1 MQVQVMQEEGE
12 VPSRPT
18 EEAEA
23 LRSHCIPFSRFLS
36 PDGTLSGTL
45 PCFASDRADLVAL
58 YAGILR
64 TRAFDAKAVAL
75 QRTGRLGTYPSSLG
89 QEGVSV
95 GLAAA
100 MRAEDV
106 LIPSFR
112 EHGAQL
118 WRGTTMEELFLYWGG
133 DERGSDFSG
142 PREDFPVCIPVGTQ
156 YPHAVGVAMAF
167 ALRREPRCA
176 VVVGGDGSTSRGDF
190 HEALNMA
197 GIWTLPVV
205 FIINNNQW
213 AISVPR
219 EAQTAA
225 ATLAQKAVGAGLPGE
240 QVDGCDVIAVRD
252 AVERALAR
260 GRDGGGATLIECIT
274 YRLSDHTTAD
284 DASRYRDDSDV
295 SPHWAEEPV
304 ARLREHL
311 VQAHGWTKAEEE
323 GLRSENH
330 AAVEAAA
337 EAYLATAPQ
346 PVTAIADYIFDALPP
361 DLQAARDRIAEGGSG

>member
-1 MQVQVMQEEGE
+1 MARQADPEHEG
-12 VPSRPT
+12 SRPFG
-18 EEAEA
+18 
-23 LRSHCIPFSRFLS
+23 IPFSRFLE
-36 PDGTLSGTL
+36 PDGTLSASA
-45 PCFASDRADLVAL
+45 PDFAADRAELVSL
-58 YAGILR
+58 YAGMLR

-75 QRTGRLGTYPSSLG
+75 QRTGRLGTYASSLG

-95 GLAAA
+95 GLAGA
-100 MRAEDV
+100 MRGDDV

-118 WRGTTMEELFLYWGG
+118 WRGVSMEELFLYWGG
-133 DERGSDFSG
+133 DERGSDFAG
-142 PREDFPVCIPVGTQ
+142 PREDFPVCVPVGTQ

-167 ALRREPRCA
+167 ALRREKRCA

-197 GIWTLPVV
+197 GVWSLPVV

-225 ATLAQKAVGAGLPGE
+225 ATLAQKAIGAGLPGE

-260 GRDGGGATLIECIT
+260 GRAGGGATVIECIT

-284 DASRYRDDSDV
+284 DATRYRDDSEV
-295 SPHWAEEPV
+295 SPHWANEPV

-311 VQAHGWTKAEEE
+311 VRFHGWTREDEED
-323 GLRSENH
+323 LRTETH
-330 AAVEAAA
+330 AAVEAATQS
-337 EAYLATAPQ
+337 YLDIAPQ
-346 PVTAIADYIFDALPP
+346 PATAIADYIFDKLPP
-361 DLQAARDRIAEGGSG
+361 DLQAARDRIAEGSHD

>member
-1 MQVQVMQEEGE
+1 MREEGE
-12 VPSRPT
+12 VEIQSAAA
-18 EEAEA
+18 EEI
-23 LRSHCIPFSRFLS
+23 RKSYGIPFSRFLE
-36 PDGTLSGTL
+36 PDGTLSGS
-45 PCFASDRADLVAL
+45 PPAFASDRTELAAL
-58 YAGILR
+58 YAGMLR

-75 QRTGRLGTYPSSLG
+75 QRTGRLGTYASSLG

-95 GLAAA
+95 GLASA
-100 MRAEDV
+100 MRKEDV

-118 WRGTTMEELFLYWGG
+118 WRGARMEELFLYWGG
-133 DERGSDFSG
+133 DERGSDFAG
-142 PREDFPVCIPVGTQ
+142 PREDFPVCVPVGTQ

-167 ALRREPRCA
+167 TLRREKRCA

-197 GIWTLPVV
+197 GVWSLPVV
-205 FIINNNQW
+205 FLINNNQW

-225 ATLAQKAVGAGLPGE
+225 PTLAQKAIGAGLPGE

-260 GRDGGGATLIECIT
+260 GREGGGATVIECIT

-284 DASRYRDDSDV
+284 DAARYRDDSEV
-295 SPHWAEEPV
+295 SPHWAAEPV
-304 ARLREHL
+304 SRLRDHL
-311 VQAHGWTKAEEE
+311 VRFHGWTREEE
-323 GLRSENH
+323 ENLRAENH

-337 EAYLATAPQ
+337 QAYLDMAPQ
-346 PVTAIADYIFDALPP
+346 PVTAIADYIFDKLPA
-361 DLQAARDRIAEGGSG
+361 DLQAARDRIAERKHD

>member
-1 MQVQVMQEEGE
+1 MNSQPADQGG
-12 VPSRPT
+12 PSR
-18 EEAEA
+18 
-23 LRSHCIPFSRFLS
+23 RYGIPFSRFLDA
-36 PDGTLSGTL
+36 DGALSDAAPG
-45 PCFASDRADLVAL
+45 FAADRAELVAL
-58 YAGILR
+58 YAGMLR

-75 QRTGRLGTYPSSLG
+75 QRTGRLGTYASSLG
-89 QEGVSV
+89 QEGVPV
-95 GLAAA
+95 GLASA
-100 MRAEDV
+100 MREDDV

-118 WRGTTMEELFLYWGG
+118 WRGTSMEELFLYWGG
-133 DERGSDFSG
+133 DERGSNFST
-142 PREDFPVCIPVGTQ
+142 PREDFPVCVPVGTQ

-167 ALRREPRCA
+167 ALRAEARCA

-197 GIWTLPVV
+197 GVWSLPVV
-205 FIINNNQW
+205 FVINNNQW

-225 ATLAQKAVGAGLPGE
+225 ETLAQKAIGAGLPGE

-260 GRDGGGATLIECIT
+260 GRAGGGATVIECIT

-284 DASRYRDDSDV
+284 DATRYRDDSEV
-295 SPHWAEEPV
+295 SPHWAGEPV

-311 VQAHGWTKAEEE
+311 VQTHGWTRQEEE
-323 GLRSENH
+323 ELRAGNS
-330 AAVEAAA
+330 AAVEAAVQ
-337 EAYLATAPQ
+337 AYLGMAPQ
-346 PVTAIADYIFDALPP
+346 PVTAIADYIFEDLPP
-361 DLQAARDRIAEGGSG
+361 DLRAARDRMAEGTDG

>member
-1 MQVQVMQEEGE
+1 MQSGPREMDETAKGHGI
-12 VPSRPT
+12 
-18 EEAEA
+18 A
-23 LRSHCIPFSRFLS
+23 FSRFLT
-36 PDGTLSGTL
+36 PDGTLSGTA
-45 PCFASDRADLVAL
+45 PGFASDRAELVAL
-58 YAGILR
+58 YSGMLR
-64 TRAFDAKAVAL
+64 TRAFDAKAVSL

-89 QEGVSV
+89 QEGVAV

-112 EHGAQL
+112 EHGAKL
-118 WRGTTMEELFLYWGG
+118 WRGASMKELFLYWGG
-133 DERGSDFSG
+133 DERGSDFAG
-142 PREDFPVCIPVGTQ
+142 PREDFPDCIPVGTQ

-167 ALRREPRCA
+167 TLRREPRCA

-197 GIWTLPVV
+197 GVWKLPVV

-252 AVERALAR
+252 AVERALACGR
-260 GRDGGGATLIECIT
+260 GGGGATLIECIT

-284 DASRYRDDSDV
+284 DASRYRDDNEV

-311 VQAHGWTKAEEE
+311 VKAHGWTKAEEE
-323 GLRSENH
+323 RLRTENH

-337 EAYLATAPQ
+337 EAYLATSPQ

-361 DLQAARDRIAEGGSG
+361 DLRAARDRIAEGGNG